1 LAKHILATE
10 RLELREATTADDAFI
25 LELLND
31 PDFLRNI
38 GDRGVRSL
46 DGARSYVEN
55 GPAASYAQHGF
66 GMWIVSLREGT
77 LPIGLCGL
85 VKRDW
90 LEDVDIGFAFLPQYR
105 ALGYAYE
112 SASAV
117 KGYGTAVLRLPRI
130 AAIVAP
136 HNADSIRLVEKLG
149 LRFERMVRAPNE
161 DSDIRMY
168 LTGPQPAPA

>member
-1 LAKHILATE
+1 MRILATE

-38 GDRGVRSL
+38 GDRGVRTL
-46 DGARSYVEN
+46 EEARTYIEN
-55 GPAASYAQHGF
+55 GPVASYAQHGF
-66 GMWIVSLREGT
+66 GMWVVELREGAR
-77 LPIGLCGL
+77 PIGLCGL

-105 ALGYAYE
+105 AHGYAYE
-112 SASAV
+112 SANAV
-117 KGYGTAVLRLPRI
+117 RGYGTGVLRLPRI

-168 LTGPQPAPA
+168 LSAAGPAPA